1 MYDQSI
7 DLFCRNLYG
16 SLQVDNKDFA
26 KIGGYARLIELPQ
39 IKESFGPPKLQITIN
54 YRDGCRDLFQK
65 EVTLD

>member
-16 SLQVDNKDFA
+16 SLQVENKDFA

-39 IKESFGPPKLQITIN
+39 IKESFGPPKL
-54 YRDGCRDLFQK
+54 
-65 EVTLD
+65 